1 MTISDNKHKVLLLL
15 LAVATCARAFQLP
28 ASSSRSHSVLRKSS
42 TEDDCF
48 EIDSIDTSRRKLL
61 TKSLTVASSTI
72 LSSSFPFLSNAVS
85 NNLTPYDDPEY
96 GFRIQVP
103 SSWEQS
109 VQKLSG
115 RRKALFF
122 VDPNSATNGGSTDT
136 LLFVAYTPVR
146 DDFTSLSSF
155 GSVDQVAQ
163 STILPKGDLA
173 GAEDSSRM
181 LAATSK
187 NNAYYFDYVAS
198 PVVPTT
204 PGSSEAKAGQMTMK
218 LPPQHFRTIFTLL
231 PLKNAG
237 ASAGLTL
244 VTITMQTTEEKYG
257 DLKGLF
263 DEIVDSYGKSPA
275 S

>member
-1 MTISDNKHKVLLLL
+1 MAITDNKCRSLLLF
-15 LAVATCARAFQLP
+15 LAVTTCVSAFQPL
-28 ASSSRSHSVLRKSS
+28 ASSSRSHLLFRKFSIK
-42 TEDDCF
+42 DDCF
-48 EIDSIDTSRRKLL
+48 EVESIDSSRRTLL
-61 TKSLTVASSTI
+61 TQSIAAASSTI
-72 LSSSFPFLSNAVS
+72 LSSSFPFLANAAS
-85 NNLTPYDDPEY
+85 TNLQPYDDPEY

-122 VDPNSATNGGSTDT
+122 VDPKSASNGGSTDT

-173 GAEDSSRM
+173 GAEDSSKM
-181 LAATSK
+181 LSATSK

-204 PGSSEAKAGQMTMK
+204 PGSNEAKAGQMTMK

-231 PLKNAG
+231 PLRNAG

-257 DLKGLF
+257 DLKRMF
-263 DEIVDSYGKSPA
+263 DEIVDSYGKAPA